1 MTGTATNAMT
11 TNATAQ
17 RDLVYGPDPRHR
29 FDLYHSSRPNGALVV
44 AIHGGGWFQGD
55 KSKQAALASRLADA
69 GYLVAAPNY
78 RFADGESGVNLYPA
92 QVDDLLAVVDHLR
105 ADPALEFDR
114 SRIGT
119 IGGSS
124 GGNLAFELAIS
135 LGLPG
140 VSWSG
145 LLDLAGFMARHGDA
159 SPHKVVIDE
168 SRPGAE
174 IDQGGADPG
183 YYKWLLFNLLGP
195 GLDGLDV
202 ATPVSRVTDTT
213 GPMLFANSMD
223 ELVPREEI
231 LIAASALMRVG
242 VPSRTVLFE
251 GTRHADG
258 YINDVFDGT
267 LRFLAHYLA
276 AG

>member
-1 MTGTATNAMT
+1 MKETAT
-11 TNATAQ
+11 TAAAGPTGVD
-17 RDLVYGPDPRHR
+17 RDLAYGPDPRHR
-29 FDLYHSSRPNGALVV
+29 LDLYHPARPNGALLI

-55 KSKQAALASRLADA
+55 KAKQAALATRLADA

-78 RFADGESGVNLYPA
+78 RFADGDSGVNLYPA
-92 QVDDLLAVVDHLR
+92 QVDDVLSAADWLR
-105 ADPALEFDR
+105 ADSAFEFDR
-114 SRIGT
+114 RRVGA

-135 LGLPG
+135 LGVPG

-159 SPHKVVIDE
+159 TPHKVVMDD

-202 ATPVSRVTDTT
+202 ATPIGRVTADT

-231 LIAASALMRVG
+231 LTAASALMRVG

-251 GTRHADG
+251 GRRHADA
-258 YINDVFDGT
+258 YIDDVFDDT
-267 LRFLAHYLA
+267 LRFFAHYL
-276 AG
+276 GSD